1 MDFKVWS
8 HHTLKA
14 DALLGKATLD
24 LMQALEQHDR
34 KCTNTNFCL
43 SVIIKGG
50 WNYYSVIVV
59 PYKRTEAG
67 SCCAMNWSCVFFPP
81 FLCSFAT
88 NVVLMFCLRSGEC
101 EGGVE
106 VECRTER
113 SCVACGGVDRLP
125 WWTHCRWPRRSC
137 TAYEWQCSKWH
148 KWAGTLSFELMFGWG

>member
-1 MDFKVWS
+1 MESPHPESRRSAGKS
-8 HHTLKA
+8 HTGLNASTGAARPKMYEYK
-14 DALLGKATLD
+14 LLFECYNKRWMEL
-24 LMQALEQHDR
+24 LL
-34 KCTNTNFCL
+34 
-43 SVIIKGG
+43 
-50 WNYYSVIVV
+50 SVIVV
-59 PYKRTEAG
+59 PYKRAEAG